1 MNFFISIALSKI
13 ICKRFPKI
21 ELKEKIATNFVTI
34 QPAFLYEFVKPA
46 GGGDE
51 IILKKRS
58 YDCR

>member
-34 QPAFLYEFVKPA
+34 QPAFLIGKDFVKNSSIP
-46 GGGDE
+46 
-51 IILKKRS
+51 LKNLAK
-58 YDCR
+58 